1 MNQTIMDLDV
11 DEVELDLGNPRI
23 ANTLQ
28 NYKKITP
35 EAVAMALQDTS
46 NTSGSNTTL
55 DALKESIRENQGIVN
70 PIIVNHH
77 DGKYTVIEG
86 NTRLQIY
93 KDFKRNSVKGDWS
106 KIQAIVYEDMDSLTI
121 NSIRLETHMVGPR
134 PWNPYSKAMYLKR
147 LRDEENLSTDTIVG
161 LCGGNKTEIRDLIQA
176 FDDMNTYYKEK
187 IDPDDFDPQDFSF
200 FRELNQSKKRIDALV
215 SNGYTKGDF
224 GKWVIDGKLGRA
236 ENVRRLAEVLNDD
249 KARSI
254 FINGDLKT
262 AIGALHTS
270 DQKDFANISMNSSVM
285 VNYLNAITEKIGSMP
300 FTECV
305 EIKDGHNDELYNAL
319 SNLRDII
326 NEVLTVTGHDDS

>member
-134 PWNPYSKAMYLKR
+134 HWNP
-147 LRDEENLSTDTIVG
+147 
-161 LCGGNKTEIRDLIQA
+161 
-176 FDDMNTYYKEK
+176 
-187 IDPDDFDPQDFSF
+187 
-200 FRELNQSKKRIDALV
+200 
-215 SNGYTKGDF
+215 
-224 GKWVIDGKLGRA
+224 
-236 ENVRRLAEVLNDD
+236 
-249 KARSI
+249 
-254 FINGDLKT
+254 
-262 AIGALHTS
+262 
-270 DQKDFANISMNSSVM
+270 
-285 VNYLNAITEKIGSMP
+285 
-300 FTECV
+300 
-305 EIKDGHNDELYNAL
+305 
-319 SNLRDII
+319 
-326 NEVLTVTGHDDS
+326 